1 MRALISHFAFFT
13 LALGAELTWD
23 NQTHAGLMPVSS
35 TVTSNGGGSSFTY
48 SYALALTQNA
58 TLQAGNYFTIYD
70 FQGLLP
76 NSNTQ
81 PAGFAFSTS
90 LVGPT
95 PGGTTPV
102 DNPGISNV
110 TWTYTG
116 SGAPVGPTNLGSF
129 TVQSTSGVAATGT
142 FTSLALQLAG
152 DNAINTTT
160 QAQVSV
166 PSGSGSDC
174 GSSGDP
180 VVSTLGG
187 ASGPSVPE
195 PTSLVLLC
203 VGLPLLGLVCYRRKQ
218 LSERLAAHSE

>member
-1 MRALISHFAFFT
+1 MRAMISHFAVFA

-23 NQTHAGLMPVSS
+23 NQTQAGLMPVSS
-35 TVTSNGGGSSFTY
+35 TVSSNGNGSSFTY
-48 SYALALTQNA
+48 TYGLALTSNA

-95 PGGTTPV
+95 PAGTTPV
-102 DNPGISNV
+102 DNPTISNV

-116 SGAPVGPTNLGSF
+116 QGAPVGPTNLGSF
-129 TVQSTSGVAATGT
+129 TVQSKYGMATTGT
-142 FTSLALQLAG
+142 FASLAVQLAG

-166 PSGSGSDC
+166 PSGSNC

-187 ASGPSVPE
+187 PSGPSIPE

-203 VGLPLLGLVCYRRKQ
+203 IGLPLLGLFCYRRKQ
-218 LSERLAAHSE
+218 LPVRLARPSA